1 MLAYF
6 GNIDIYDLKNNNNM
20 LKQSCKMGHH
30 QNWFLKAEDV
40 TSLLKVSGWRK
51 ELSKTDHN
59 SVRFVIKTKWRSKRR
74 KWGFSFHTKK
84 MF

>member
-1 MLAYF
+1 
-6 GNIDIYDLKNNNNM
+6 M
-20 LKQSCKMGHH
+20 LKQSCKVGHH

-40 TSLLKVSGWRK
+40 TRLLKVSGWRK
-51 ELSKTDHN
+51 ELSKTDHY

-84 MF
+84 MFQKQWTTG